1 MSEANIREK
10 QTDFEKS
17 GGSFECLR
25 RGVSLCPMHEL
36 AAVLPYKLI
45 QIVITFKD
53 KRILVLP
60 HLPIFYRKEDR
71 SGGRRRPGG

>member
-1 MSEANIREK
+1 
-10 QTDFEKS
+10 
-17 GGSFECLR
+17 
-25 RGVSLCPMHEL
+25 MHEL

-60 HLPIFYRKEDR
+60 HLPTFYRKEDR
-71 SGGRRRPGG
+71 SGGEKETREVRTMREGYVTLRSAGLE